1 MNVETAF
8 ITRGCNDKQ
17 DSFIVSNGSDAECAF
32 VAYASGKEVII
43 VDSESNDVVQQLME
57 HKKDVNCLCWVPFL
71 EDGFFSSLVRRQA
84 ELISCSCDG
93 EIVDWAWNGRE
104 WSVKESIA
112 ILELIECVHC
122 TAVSD
127 SDCLLF
133 VTTDQRSLIIYRRSH
148 YEPWREVLRTK
159 SPNPDIY
166 YTSMLCLPLIRD
178 PEEAKSLPSTLLL
191 FLAATDNRIYLHEL
205 SLEKSSLRPVCQLT
219 GFKNWVS
226 SLSLHFC
233 FGEGNAVQFWHV
245 IAAGQDGYCRVWKV
259 CESSESDADS
269 ESPFAIT
276 LESVIEVSS
285 TIVSSAH
292 PHPPLRTPS
301 GLIQPFLLLT
311 ASMDATLKIIAPE
324 DCLRGGGLFSTLA
337 TLHPHLIGSQGFWG
351 AFWSVGSS
359 PRRLFAY
366 GYHGAMFK
374 WEETLP
380 AGAEPTALGSFSL
393 LPFISGHFGACRAHF
408 SRYGHLLLSASRDRT
423 VRVWGRERGRR
434 RWGEVSR
441 PVVHGYPV
449 LDAVCLRD
457 HTPMAEMNNKEW
469 DNSGLGNKELGRI
482 LTINEEKKSRV
493 YGATYLNLLTLN
505 TLVETA
511 DSAVFSG
518 AVDVETLPPAYFWSS
533 YAPELGLSNKGI
545 PLEQA
550 RATLRKYQLDVDGAT
565 AAGELA
571 AEREPE
577 GEKEEGEG
585 DALFQPADGE
595 LELLVSLDVLQR
607 VTNTGSNRL
616 NESRLCKGTLFAEL
630 SYLYNKH
637 TPNAFIAVCCDDVA
651 DLVVTATVGST
662 EEDSVLSVW
671 SNRAS
676 ADGSLVFQ
684 QYLAG
689 HRSTVVTLTPFACAG
704 ARCLLSAGKDR
715 QLRVWRLGTDG
726 LYEADAVASKA
737 HARIVWSS
745 CCVGARGAEAWLAT
759 GSRDATVKLWRYDGE
774 ARELSERSCVQC
786 ECAVTAVGA
795 SRCGLNRSVLVV
807 GLEDGTVL
815 AYTVV
820 LGEEKVVM
828 EEKAKWRVG
837 GKVATVE
844 WIPLEKSPTETRSE
858 DEYFGGSEGNCV
870 IGCGNGGVYLY
881 MISV

>member
-1 MNVETAF
+1 M
-8 ITRGCNDKQ
+8 
-17 DSFIVSNGSDAECAF
+17 
-32 VAYASGKEVII
+32 
-43 VDSESNDVVQQLME
+43 
-57 HKKDVNCLCWVPFL
+57 
-71 EDGFFSSLVRRQA
+71 
-84 ELISCSCDG
+84 
-93 EIVDWAWNGRE
+93 
-104 WSVKESIA
+104 
-112 ILELIECVHC
+112 
-122 TAVSD
+122 
-127 SDCLLF
+127 
-133 VTTDQRSLIIYRRSH
+133 
-148 YEPWREVLRTK
+148 
-159 SPNPDIY
+159 
-166 YTSMLCLPLIRD
+166 
-178 PEEAKSLPSTLLL
+178 
-191 FLAATDNRIYLHEL
+191 
-205 SLEKSSLRPVCQLT
+205 
-219 GFKNWVS
+219 S

-245 IAAGQDGYCRVWKV
+245 IASGQDGYCRVWKV

-518 AVDVETLPPAYFWSS
+518 AVDVES
-533 YAPELGLSNKGI
+533 
-545 PLEQA
+545 
-550 RATLRKYQLDVDGAT
+550 
-565 AAGELA
+565 
-571 AEREPE
+571 
-577 GEKEEGEG
+577 
-585 DALFQPADGE
+585 
-595 LELLVSLDVLQR
+595 
-607 VTNTGSNRL
+607 
-616 NESRLCKGTLFAEL
+616 
-630 SYLYNKH
+630 
-637 TPNAFIAVCCDDVA
+637 
-651 DLVVTATVGST
+651 
-662 EEDSVLSVW
+662 
-671 SNRAS
+671 
-676 ADGSLVFQ
+676 
-684 QYLAG
+684 
-689 HRSTVVTLTPFACAG
+689 
-704 ARCLLSAGKDR
+704 
-715 QLRVWRLGTDG
+715 
-726 LYEADAVASKA
+726 
-737 HARIVWSS
+737 
-745 CCVGARGAEAWLAT
+745 
-759 GSRDATVKLWRYDGE
+759 
-774 ARELSERSCVQC
+774 
-786 ECAVTAVGA
+786 
-795 SRCGLNRSVLVV
+795 
-807 GLEDGTVL
+807 
-815 AYTVV
+815 
-820 LGEEKVVM
+820 
-828 EEKAKWRVG
+828 
-837 GKVATVE
+837 
-844 WIPLEKSPTETRSE
+844 
-858 DEYFGGSEGNCV
+858 
-870 IGCGNGGVYLY
+870 GCGERA
-881 MISV
+881 